1 MIIESFA
8 LQANEI
14 IGMAGSVMKRM
25 KGVRL
30 PPSPI
35 YYPLHSQLMVASR
48 GLMLYSVL
56 LIQMEQKGPLYCKK
70 AGNCEP

>member
-35 YYPLHSQLMVASR
+35 YYIVII
-48 GLMLYSVL
+48 V
-56 LIQMEQKGPLYCKK
+56 
-70 AGNCEP
+70 